1 MTSSKQATVA
11 VVGLGY
17 VGLPVAALA
26 AQRGHTVIGIDIDE
40 QKVAAIKAH
49 RPVSTDTA
57 LTKQLKQHPI
67 VATTDPALVAK
78 AQYIIVAVP
87 TPVTED
93 NSPDLRPLKQA
104 LKDLLPH
111 LSPGQVLIIESTI
124 NPGVMDEVVIPLL
137 ATRNDLAL
145 DAHKPKEPSLHL
157 VHCPERIN
165 PGDDTWTVRTIP
177 RVLGGYTSAGT
188 KLAQDFYRSIL
199 DAEVTIM
206 NSVTEAEAVKIMENT
221 FRDINI
227 AFINEMAKSFDKLG
241 IDITKVIAGASS
253 KPFAFMP
260 HYPGNGVGGH
270 CISVDPY
277 YMIERGRQV
286 GFDHEF
292 LKLARQINDS
302 MPAYTVSLLNT
313 ALSEHKLIP
322 EQTTVA
328 LLGLAYK
335 KNIDDVRESPALT
348 ILDLLQDSP
357 VALEV
362 FDPYVPSRST
372 IGSVPE
378 ALRQADVVM
387 LACDHDEIVRLLTPA
402 ALAQAGITIVID
414 GKNALDAEGIAAAGI
429 SYRGIGRR
437 RSAVLASK
445 PQTASTPSSTRPSGF
460 KR

>member
-145 DAHKPKEPSLHL
+145 DAHESKEPSLHL

-177 RVLGGYTSAGT
+177 RVLGGYTNAGT

-227 AFINEMAKSFDKLG
+227 AFINEM
-241 IDITKVIAGASS
+241 V
-253 KPFAFMP
+253 
-260 HYPGNGVGGH
+260 
-270 CISVDPY
+270 C
-277 YMIERGRQV
+277 
-286 GFDHEF
+286 
-292 LKLARQINDS
+292 
-302 MPAYTVSLLNT
+302 
-313 ALSEHKLIP
+313 
-322 EQTTVA
+322 
-328 LLGLAYK
+328 LGL
-335 KNIDDVRESPALT
+335 VW
-348 ILDLLQDSP
+348 
-357 VALEV
+357 LETNKI
-362 FDPYVPSRST
+362 FHKT
-372 IGSVPE
+372 
-378 ALRQADVVM
+378 
-387 LACDHDEIVRLLTPA
+387 
-402 ALAQAGITIVID
+402 
-414 GKNALDAEGIAAAGI
+414 
-429 SYRGIGRR
+429 
-437 RSAVLASK
+437 
-445 PQTASTPSSTRPSGF
+445 
-460 KR
+460 